1 MKANT
6 AASDVEKHTDEEL
19 VAQMTY
25 GCYNYPRSMQCSHPS
40 VHSTIILGG
49 METTSNALCRIIH
62 LLAENPDVQER
73 LRAEIAEASGGEDLA
88 YDDLVKLPYL
98 EAICRETMRLYAPGQ
113 FIPRE

>member
-1 MKANT
+1 
-6 AASDVEKHTDEEL
+6 
-19 VAQMTY
+19 
-25 GCYNYPRSMQCSHPS
+25 MQCSHIPL
-40 VHSTIILGG
+40 HSTLILGG
-49 METTSNALCRIIH
+49 METTSNALCRILH

-73 LRAEIAEASGGEDLA
+73 LRTEIAEAGGEEDLP